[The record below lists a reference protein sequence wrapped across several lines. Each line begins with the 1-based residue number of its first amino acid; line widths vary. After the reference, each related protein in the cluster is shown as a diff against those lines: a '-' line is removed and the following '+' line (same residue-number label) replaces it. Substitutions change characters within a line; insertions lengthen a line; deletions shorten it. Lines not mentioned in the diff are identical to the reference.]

1 MCLKII
7 KEKVLENENILPLLK
22 WIAFNGLLCAVCLSH
37 IYTIPIFAKINKK
50 SSFFNITLHNSYETE
65 FDLKCELEEPFCGL
79 IWVKLVPF
87 CGFAASQFSMGF
99 LADRFGPYNFLR
111 PLVKLLIFSGIAATL
126 ANTIYFFCF
135 MWFWVAF
142 ASTAVY
148 LLTVTQVLEKLDEH
162 IEDWK
167 WRLIIGCAFQNAWT
181 VGRILSNITVY
192 AFNDWI
198 TVMTFLTIAIILV
211 LFIFEDKIFNPQF
224 TPREAF
230 EDSFEEFR
238 HSGNVTYL
246 NIILLSLTWFALGYN
261 YYGNMNNW
269 RHLDVRGK
277 DFEHKILMTILA
289 LLAKI
294 LALSICFAVRRKCFP
309 MAILQIVM
317 AVCYLIMVSM
327 DPQTIDKLNY
337 NSLSTPING
346 LVFLAH
352 LTSMWGTAS
361 FELIWVIT
369 PETFPKK
376 YRITCNG
383 ICSGVARL
391 GAITGIIVGEMKILN
406 ESPVVLTLAGALIMI
421 SAFLIKII
429 PDMTKHKMPNTIQD
443 VLLVQ
448 FPERFNEN
456 DTAQNAQ

>member
-1 MCLKII
+1 
-7 KEKVLENENILPLLK
+7 
-22 WIAFNGLLCAVCLSH
+22 
-37 IYTIPIFAKINKK
+37 
-50 SSFFNITLHNSYETE
+50 
-65 FDLKCELEEPFCGL
+65 
-79 IWVKLVPF
+79 
-87 CGFAASQFSMGF
+87 
-99 LADRFGPYNFLR
+99 
-111 PLVKLLIFSGIAATL
+111 
-126 ANTIYFFCF
+126 
-135 MWFWVAF
+135 
-142 ASTAVY
+142 
-148 LLTVTQVLEKLDEH
+148 
-162 IEDWK
+162 
-167 WRLIIGCAFQNAWT
+167 
-181 VGRILSNITVY
+181 
-192 AFNDWI
+192 
-198 TVMTFLTIAIILV
+198 
-211 LFIFEDKIFNPQF
+211 
-224 TPREAF
+224 
-230 EDSFEEFR
+230 
-238 HSGNVTYL
+238 
-246 NIILLSLTWFALGYN
+246 
-261 YYGNMNNW
+261 
-269 RHLDVRGK
+269 
-277 DFEHKILMTILA
+277 
-289 LLAKI
+289 
-294 LALSICFAVRRKCFP
+294 